1 MSSKKTQST
10 AVLALG
16 ALGVVY
22 GDIGTSPIYAL
33 KESMH
38 VGGDSKSAIIGVLS
52 LILWTLFAVVSVKY
66 LMFVLRA
73 DNRGE
78 GGVLALFALLPGKIR
93 HARKGAYAFI
103 VFLMLIAAAFL
114 FADGLLTPAISVLSA
129 AEGLKSINPDLEG
142 LVLPFTV
149 VILLI
154 LFIFQYKGTAKIGAI
169 FGPVMLVWF
178 LAIGGIGVYQ
188 ILQNTEVLVALNPAY
203 AFEFIFSHGWHT
215 LVVMSCVLLAVT
227 GAEALYADMGHF
239 GKKPIRLGWFGL
251 VGIALVLCYFG
262 QGALVLRDPEMIDNP
277 FFGQITDPIGS
288 IALFALS
295 TIATVIAS
303 QALIAGVA
311 SIASQAIQLGLL
323 PRMRVQ
329 HTSEE
334 HRGQI
339 YVPLVNLL
347 MGAGTIVLVVIFGSS
362 SALAGAYTFAIAGTM
377 LITTI
382 AMIWIS
388 LETWKLNK
396 WLAIPLLTVF
406 IVMDLAFLVS
416 TATKI
421 FTGAWLP
428 LVIGFVLASMMWIWL
443 KGRRHLNARLVNQ
456 SITWPVVKHY
466 RGEGKVAITDGV
478 GVYLS
483 SLPDVV
489 PQALEAQIRVTHSMP
504 KQIVVVTVESSD
516 EPYSDEAPIIE
527 VRSDFLTVIHL
538 KSGFMETKNIPKALQ
553 HKDVA
558 AVFDEHEAIY
568 YVSSRNLLPTRD
580 VGLNRVEEMIFITLH
595 RNSAETGDYYLL
607 PNNRTLTFSV
617 SVEV

>member
-1 MSSKKTQST
+1 
-10 AVLALG
+10 
-16 ALGVVY
+16 
-22 GDIGTSPIYAL
+22 
-33 KESMH
+33 
-38 VGGDSKSAIIGVLS
+38 
-52 LILWTLFAVVSVKY
+52 
-66 LMFVLRA
+66 
-73 DNRGE
+73 
-78 GGVLALFALLPGKIR
+78 
-93 HARKGAYAFI
+93 
-103 VFLMLIAAAFL
+103 
-114 FADGLLTPAISVLSA
+114 
-129 AEGLKSINPDLEG
+129 
-142 LVLPFTV
+142 
-149 VILLI
+149 
-154 LFIFQYKGTAKIGAI
+154 
-169 FGPVMLVWF
+169 
-178 LAIGGIGVYQ
+178 
-188 ILQNTEVLVALNPAY
+188 
-203 AFEFIFSHGWHT
+203 
-215 LVVMSCVLLAVT
+215 
-227 GAEALYADMGHF
+227 
-239 GKKPIRLGWFGL
+239 
-251 VGIALVLCYFG
+251 
-262 QGALVLRDPEMIDNP
+262 
-277 FFGQITDPIGS
+277 
-288 IALFALS
+288 
-295 TIATVIAS
+295 
-303 QALIAGVA
+303 
-311 SIASQAIQLGLL
+311 
-323 PRMRVQ
+323 
-329 HTSEE
+329 
-334 HRGQI
+334 
-339 YVPLVNLL
+339 
-347 MGAGTIVLVVIFGSS
+347 MGAGTIVLVIIFGSS

-396 WLAIPLLTVF
+396 WLAVPLLTVF

-443 KGRRHLNARLVNQ
+443 KGRRHLNSRLINQ

-466 RGEGKVAITDGV
+466 RSEGKVAITDGV

-580 VGLNRVEEMIFITLH
+580 VGLNRIEEMIFITLH